1 MADTLKA
8 IDSTLY
14 DVIRRPVMTEKNS
27 LLMES
32 GKYTF
37 EVARTATKSQ
47 IKRAVELAFEDVTVR
62 SVNIISVHAK
72 RRNFSHKR
80 KRISDWGPRWKKAIV
95 TLNPGQSIAIFEEV

>member
-1 MADTLKA
+1 M
-8 IDSTLY
+8 DSKLY

-27 LLMES
+27 LLMEQ

-37 EVARTATKSQ
+37 EVSRDATKAM
-47 IKRAVELAFEDVTVR
+47 IKRAVEQAFPDVNVTA
-62 SVNIISVHAK
+62 VNIISVHAK

-95 TLNPGQSIAIFEEV
+95 TLGPGQHIEIFEGV